1 MSFNND
7 SQLVSHLRRLLAD
20 MAAGMRKE
28 DAEIAVRSVVPYFKR
43 FDGRPDMGFCTLSSP
58 EELPSDLRVDYVYI
72 PTYLACAILMRAAV
86 ENKNLLQDERIRDT
100 LFYGLNGCI
109 GRNFF
114 GHGYEG
120 VSGFLD
126 AMEIFAQGRVLRFVE
141 RRPEFNESFTAAINE
156 AERYLKQELCS
167 GREIEPWSKKSYEER
182 ANRVLGLL
190 LRESKEPVDLF
201 VYGTLMK
208 GRSADVILDG
218 CAYRGRYW
226 LKDYGMLDLG
236 AYPGVA
242 AYPGEST
249 VGEVYSVPA
258 DLLPSLDTYE
268 DEGKLYTRKIVTVSN
283 ETTRIPVYVYIYN
296 TPQGHGLQRTLWGAK
311 PEDELWYAC
320 YGSNLSA
327 ARFSCYIEGGTCKEN
342 GRTYPGCTDKTRWID
357 EAVMTFPGEVYF
369 GSRSSAW
376 QNMGVAF
383 FDPAGK
389 GAAPMRLYKI
399 RYSQLDDLRRMEGA
413 SADWYG
419 RTVCLGVKDDLPIYT
434 ITSETRRPENA
445 PCESY
450 LRLIE
455 NAMKNELGL
464 GDDAM
469 PEAVKNALQNS

>member
-1 MSFNND
+1 MGFENETQRVNR
-7 SQLVSHLRRLLAD
+7 LRRLLAD

-28 DAEIAVRSVVPYFKR
+28 DAERIARSVADGFKR
-43 FDGRPDMGFCTLSSP
+43 FGGRTETAFCTLSDP
-58 EELPSDLRVDYVYI
+58 NTLPSDARVDFVYI

-86 ENKNLLQDERIRDT
+86 ENKNLLQDEHLRET
-100 LFYGLNGCI
+100 LFYGLNGCT

-141 RRPEFNESFTAAINE
+141 RYPEFNEKFTAAINK

-182 ANRVLGLL
+182 ADRVLEAL

-208 GRSADVILDG
+208 GQSANLILDG
-218 CAYRGRYW
+218 CTYRGRYC

-283 ETTRIPVYVYIYN
+283 ENNRIPVYVYIYN
-296 TPQGHGLQRTLWGAK
+296 TPDGHGLQRTLWGAK

-342 GRTYPGCTDKTRWID
+342 GRTYPGCTDKTRWTD

-369 GSRSSAW
+369 GNRSSAW
-376 QNMGVAF
+376 ENMGVAF

-399 RYSQLDDLRRMEGA
+399 RYAQLEDLRRMEGT
-413 SADWYG
+413 SAEWYG
-419 RTVCLGVKDDLPIYT
+419 RIVCLGVKDDLPVYT

-450 LRLIE
+450 VRLIA
-455 NAMKNELGL
+455 NAMRNELGL
-464 GDDAM
+464 GDDAI
-469 PEAVKNALQNS
+469 PEAVKNALQNN